1 MKGSMK
7 IRKRRFRALI
17 MLFLTL
23 ALALSAGT
31 AELRADESYPFE
43 KYYNPEEDGWA
54 NEERVNM
61 DGELSFT
68 VPDMSVRSMDLIVY
82 GTGSPKL
89 QELRDEKGRQI
100 AFKEKHTDDESY
112 AYYTVSD
119 VSEGDWNLTVTSTDM
134 TSTKVY
140 IIYNSAITARYTI
153 EQEIGNPDSGYY
165 QALIRLYNTNDK
177 PLKLTNRKVEY
188 LVDDRSLMSETEK
201 NDDFNCY
208 LGAAGLDEDDMEML
222 GDHYSFHVTA
232 TAEDGSI
239 VLLKSRHASGSEFDD
254 IKDEYNPSWWQ
265 RFRAK
270 PAGEQRNIIM
280 LMVLLLI
287 IAAVLVMSFR
297 KSRFWEKKKIQ
308 DDTEKKKRYESAVK
322 NMKDAEVDL
331 KRFKET
337 AKDIEN
343 LLKKLEPYSY
353 LAEGSIPQRQRMKYS
368 NMLQPEFQDE
378 IEKTYRRA
386 DEKMSEWTRAQET
399 KRKLPADEE
408 EKALRNISKRR
419 RIIQENAEDLAKY
432 KALLK
437 ALSDEIERYQGYRI
451 YRDIYILV
459 QSEGC
464 RYYGSI
470 VAKDLGLPRKSGIQ
484 NLNSQKM
491 KEEEGVRK
499 VQFCEFDFE
508 GLVMGIGVTSD
519 EEQQEIILFSNR
531 RLRSTMADDLEDMEV
546 KSVLGPYQYRGIE
559 GLDLYAGS
567 PETVFRIVRQ

>member
-54 NEERVNM
+54 NEGRVNM

-89 QELRDEKGRQI
+89 QELRDEKDRQI

-491 KEEEGVRK
+491 KEEKGVRK

-519 EEQQEIILFSNR
+519 EEQQEIILFSSR

>member
-165 QALIRLYNTNDK
+165 QALIRLYNTDDK

-437 ALSDEIERYQGYRI
+437 ALSDEI
-451 YRDIYILV
+451 
-459 QSEGC
+459 
-464 RYYGSI
+464 
-470 VAKDLGLPRKSGIQ
+470 
-484 NLNSQKM
+484 
-491 KEEEGVRK
+491 
-499 VQFCEFDFE
+499 
-508 GLVMGIGVTSD
+508 
-519 EEQQEIILFSNR
+519 
-531 RLRSTMADDLEDMEV
+531 
-546 KSVLGPYQYRGIE
+546 
-559 GLDLYAGS
+559 
-567 PETVFRIVRQ
+567 

>member
-100 AFKEKHTDDESY
+100 ASKEKHTDDESY

-491 KEEEGVRK
+491 KEEKGVRK

>member
-459 QSEGC
+459 QSEGR

-491 KEEEGVRK
+491 KEEKGVRK

-531 RLRSTMADDLEDMEV
+531 RLRSTMADDLEDMEM

>member
-1 MKGSMK
+1 MK

-222 GDHYSFHVTA
+222 GDHYSIHVTA

-287 IAAVLVMSFR
+287 IATVLVMFLR

-437 ALSDEIERYQGYRI
+437 SLSDEIERYQGYRI

-459 QSEGC
+459 QSEGR

-491 KEEEGVRK
+491 KEEKGVRK

-567 PETVFRIVRQ
+567 PETVFRIVRR